1 MMNQVKL
8 FIFIDSFTVIFL
20 PCSPRLGKH
29 TAVEGTIVAFITQR
43 IPTNCDVTRYK
54 FALFQ
59 GLRPFHWS
67 AHNAL
72 LLTGGCT
79 QATIVGHQQ

>member
-20 PCSPRLGKH
+20 PCSPRL
-29 TAVEGTIVAFITQR
+29 
-43 IPTNCDVTRYK
+43 DVTRYK
-54 FALFQ
+54 FALLQ